1 MGRVQGF
8 EVLRLEGLAIG
19 IGFRG
24 DAFWVLGGLRVMLAS
39 QSFDLSYP
47 DGGKPCGGESR
58 AWKSRSRAPPMPP
71 RDYELHR
78 LENR

>member
-1 MGRVQGF
+1 
-8 EVLRLEGLAIG
+8 
-19 IGFRG
+19 
-24 DAFWVLGGLRVMLAS
+24 MLAS
-39 QSFDLSYP
+39 QSFDLSYR

-58 AWKSRSRAPPMPP
+58 AWKSRSRAPPVPH